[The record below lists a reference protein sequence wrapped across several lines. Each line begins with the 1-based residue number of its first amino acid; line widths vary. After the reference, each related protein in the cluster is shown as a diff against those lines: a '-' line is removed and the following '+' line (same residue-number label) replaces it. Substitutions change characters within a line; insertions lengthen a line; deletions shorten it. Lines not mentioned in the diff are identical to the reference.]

1 MHDMTIQHVR
11 KLAWQRRT
19 SQALL
24 VSFLA
29 TAAAMSCR
37 AAADPVQGTRTA
49 IVLFSRFADEPDAAV
64 PSWARDL
71 FDPGLPG
78 TLTHFYD
85 TMSFGRL
92 QVRGEAGT
100 RVYVAARPAS
110 TYLSDDP
117 TTYGHFAR
125 YAREILTQADHDID
139 FSRFDNDGPDGEPSS
154 GDDDGYVDAVFV
166 VLSSTPANFF
176 LGSATGIGHLGF
188 EDDFVT
194 DDAGANG
201 KPVRID
207 PSLGTLQRGR
217 TFSKAVGS
225 LAHEFG
231 HLLGLP
237 DLYNT
242 SFLYLRDALP
252 EQDSAGIGRWGLM
265 GWGAHGWRGDD
276 GPNSLCVWS
285 RLHLG
290 WARVTEISDVAEALE
305 LPEVG
310 VAGDVYRIP
319 LGAHEYYLLEYR
331 RRTSTHYDRHLPG
344 EGLLIW
350 HVRENVPPALPDT
363 DLAERIRRRWSAARV
378 DLVCADGRWAD
389 AGYPQGVRAE
399 PVTGEDNLGF
409 WAHDGEYAAAHAGN
423 LGDETDLFDGVRFAA
438 FTPDSNP
445 SSAPGGGAAGVWVE
459 DIELQPERATAR
471 VRTPPPHLHVLE
483 VTLID
488 AGGDQLLTP
497 DEEGVV
503 HTVLVNDGLL
513 AAAQVSVRLT
523 TESDLVEVV
532 QPEALFGRLA
542 VGARTGGPLNE
553 EGFPRLRLAAGFSG
567 AHRVSLALEISAD
580 GALAQRHLFEID
592 AVYSCRLSGIVVH
605 RDGQPLGGVPVRSGR
620 YSTETASDGTFGLV
634 VPPGRHN
641 VFVEPDEDSGVAG
654 RTFEIAL
661 GRDTELHI
669 VLLPAVEASAV
680 VRDADGNPVAGALV
694 SVTSQ
699 ASRHTESVRTAGDGS
714 FTLVLP
720 PGMYDLMVYRMDR
733 PPHLAVRMHNVHD
746 VFIDGTR
753 DLEIDLEAGVA
764 VTVVVTDEEGEPVGP
779 GSVSLSSE
787 RASSVADLDANGEAV
802 VLLPPG
808 RYQAFGVRVP
818 ASHVFTDMPLVTIA
832 SDTTVRLVLPRAGEL
847 SGHVSDESGV
857 PLLFGASLWFAPYGH
872 GTHASASVEGDGSYS
887 VSLAQGQHEVSF
899 RHQVGLPASLGNN
912 IPSQSLGDVSMS
924 GPQSLDLTLQPGL
937 PANGRVTGWQG
948 ELLTRL
954 SLHSVAV
961 DGSSQTSTHVGD
973 DGSFTLYVHSG
984 RHRLTLVQGG
994 SRYLCLGA
1002 FELPSQTPIEVELP
1016 SPARLHGTVVDA
1028 SGVGVEEALVM
1039 LSLDCGS
1046 PVYTGWSA
1054 FGFQSAALT
1063 AQDGTYEVVANPG
1076 DYCLSVLPGW
1086 GSGLGRTH
1094 GRVNLPP
1101 NSVSTRELSLPVF
1114 RELHGLRGDVA
1125 GEPGVPR
1132 SDMVLRF
1139 VDDAAGLVAQCR
1151 SNPGASYQVELPA
1164 GQYRVRAALFGAVAG
1179 FRKVHD
1185 LGVVRVEDDM
1195 RWDIDLSGAPTAV
1208 SAHPSEQPL
1217 AFALEP
1223 NYPNPFN
1230 GSTVIRYR
1238 LAAPAP
1244 VELTIYNLVGQR
1256 VRRLVHAARPGGEHR
1271 VVWDGRDE
1279 RDGTLGA
1286 GVYLYRLQVG
1296 RRHMTRKL
1304 LLLR

>member
-1 MHDMTIQHVR
+1 MTVQHVR
-11 KLAWQRRT
+11 KLGWQHRT
-19 SQALL
+19 AQALL
-24 VSFLA
+24 VSLLA
-29 TAAAMSCR
+29 TAAVMSCR
-37 AAADPVQGTRTA
+37 ASADPVQGARTA
-49 IVLFSRFADEPDAAV
+49 IVLFSRFADEPDVAV
-64 PSWARDL
+64 PFWASDL
-71 FDPGLPG
+71 FHPDLPG
-78 TLTHFYD
+78 SFTHFYD

-92 QVRGEAGT
+92 QVRGEVGA
-100 RVYVAARPAS
+100 RVYVSPRPAS

-125 YAREILTQADHDID
+125 YAWEILTQADQDID

-154 GDDDGYVDAVFV
+154 GDDDGYVDAVFL
-166 VLSSTPANFF
+166 VLSSTPAGFF
-176 LGSATGIGHLGF
+176 LGNATGIGHLGF

-194 DDAGANG
+194 DDAGASG
-201 KPVRID
+201 EPVRID

-217 TFSKAVGS
+217 TFAKAVGS

-276 GPNSLCVWS
+276 GPNSLCAWI

-290 WARVTEISDVAEALE
+290 WARVTEISDVEEALE

-319 LGAHEYYLLEYR
+319 LGTHEYYLLEYR

-350 HVRENVPPALPDT
+350 HVRENVPPAMPDT
-363 DLAERIRRRWSAARV
+363 DLAERIQQRWSAARV

-399 PVTGEDNLGF
+399 PVTGADNLGF

-423 LGDETDLFDGVRFAA
+423 LGDETDPFDGVRFAA

-445 SSAPGGGAAGVWVE
+445 SSAPGGAEAGVRVE
-459 DIELQPERATAR
+459 DVELLPDRATAR
-471 VRTPPPHLHVLE
+471 VRTLPAQLHVLE

-503 HTVLVNDGLL
+503 HTVLVNNGLL

-542 VGARTGGPLNE
+542 VGEHTGTALNE
-553 EGFPRLRLAAGFSG
+553 EGFPRLRLAGGFSG
-567 AHRVSLALEISAD
+567 AHRVPLTLEISAD
-580 GALAQRHLFEID
+580 GALVQRYLFEID
-592 AVYSCRLSGIVVH
+592 AVYSCRLSGTVVR

-634 VPPGRHN
+634 VPPGHHY

-654 RTFEIAL
+654 RTMEIAL
-661 GRDTELHI
+661 ERDRELRI
-669 VLLPAVEASAV
+669 VLLPTVEASGV

-694 SVTSQ
+694 IAMSL
-699 ASRHTESVRTAGDGS
+699 ASRHTENTRTAGDGS

-720 PGMYDLMVYRMDR
+720 VGIYGLMVYRRDR
-733 PPHLAVRMHNVHD
+733 PPHLAVQSHTVQD
-746 VFIDGTR
+746 VLIDGTR
-753 DLEIDLEAGVA
+753 DLEIDLEAGVTVA
-764 VTVVVTDEEGEPVGP
+764 VLVTGEDGEPVGP
-779 GSVSLSSE
+779 GSVSLSSK
-787 RASSVADLDANGEAV
+787 RAASVADFNANGEAV

-808 RYQAFGVRVP
+808 RYQVFGVRVP

-832 SDTTVRLVLPRAGEL
+832 SDTTVHLVLPRAGEL
-847 SGHVSDESGV
+847 SGRVWDESGV
-857 PLLFGASLWFAPYGH
+857 PLLFGASLCFAPFGH
-872 GTHASASVEGDGSYS
+872 GTHTSTSVEGDGSYS
-887 VSLAQGQHEVSF
+887 VSLAQGQHEVGF
-899 RHQVGLPASLGNN
+899 RHQVGLPASLRGD
-912 IPSQSLGDVSMS
+912 IPSQSLGDMSMAGS
-924 GPQSLDLTLQPGL
+924 QSLDLTLRPGL
-937 PANGRVTGWQG
+937 PVEGRVTGWQG
-948 ELLTRL
+948 NLLARP
-954 SLHSVAV
+954 SLHAVAV
-961 DGSSQTSTHVGD
+961 DGSSQTSTHVRD

-994 SRYLCLGA
+994 SRYLSLGT
-1002 FELPSQTPIEVELP
+1002 FELSSQAPIEVELP

-1039 LSLDCGS
+1039 LSLDCCS

-1054 FGFQSAALT
+1054 FGFQAAALT
-1063 AQDGTYEVVANPG
+1063 AQDGTYEVVSGPG
-1076 DYCLSVLPGW
+1076 DYCLSVLPRW

-1094 GRVNLPP
+1094 GRVHLPASSERAR
-1101 NSVSTRELSLPVF
+1101 NLSLPVF
-1114 RELHGLRGDVA
+1114 RELHNLRGDVE
-1125 GEPGVPR
+1125 GESGVPR
-1132 SDMVLRF
+1132 SEMVLRF
-1139 VDDAAGLVAQCR
+1139 VDDAAGVVAQCR
-1151 SNPGASYQVELPA
+1151 TSPGASYQVELPV
-1164 GQYRVRAALFGAVAG
+1164 GQYRVRAALWGAVAG

-1185 LGVVRVEDDM
+1185 LGVVRVKDDM

-1208 SAHPSEQPL
+1208 SARTSEQPP

-1223 NYPNPFN
+1223 NCPNPFN
-1230 GSTVIRYR
+1230 ASTVIRYR
-1238 LAAPAP
+1238 LAAPAR
-1244 VELTIYNLVGQR
+1244 VELTIYNLVGQE

-1279 RDGTLGA
+1279 RGRTLGS
-1286 GVYLYRLQVG
+1286 GVYLYRLQAG
-1296 RRHMTRKL
+1296 RKHMARKL